1 MGLGY
6 RVTRLP
12 DLPVVVVKLVIPPR
26 LDVENLFR
34 EIAVE
39 VRPHIEAVNDPLY
52 RINDLSAFDAIPI
65 FSAVV
70 RGLAFETQQLPGT
83 SSDPRLIPM
92 FVGRGRDAQLIV
104 NALKQKQYGSYD
116 VPLFPTLDQAL
127 ESIRTT
133 IGAAA

>member
-1 MGLGY
+1 
-6 RVTRLP
+6 
-12 DLPVVVVKLVIPPR
+12 
-26 LDVENLFR
+26 
-34 EIAVE
+34 
-39 VRPHIEAVNDPLY
+39 
-52 RINDLSAFDAIPI
+52 
-65 FSAVV
+65 
-70 RGLAFETQQLPGT
+70 
-83 SSDPRLIPM
+83 M